1 MRLKPKGTSGK
12 TRKRSYRARLG
23 VFVGLVVLVIGF
35 VAAFT
40 VPRNSSHASP
50 KKYKA
55 TKEIILDQATGTL
68 RKPTTEET
76 ETMVSELT
84 VLTNRS
90 TAGLTVTPGARGSQ
104 VMDLE
109 GRFGGVALGRA
120 NPDGS
125 IEVKCVFTMEEAEEF
140 LGLEED
146 Q

>member
-1 MRLKPKGTSGK
+1 MRSKSKAPSGK
-12 TRKRSYRARLG
+12 TRKRSNRTRLG

-40 VPRNSSHASP
+40 APRNSSHASP

-68 RKPTTEET
+68 RKPTPEET
-76 ETMVSELT
+76 ETMVSDLA

-90 TAGLTVTPGARGSQ
+90 TTGLTVTPGAQGSQ
-104 VMDLE
+104 MVDLQ

-120 NPDGS
+120 NPDGTT
-125 IEVKCVFTMEEAEEF
+125 EVRCVFTLEEAEEF